1 MSTLVNTTAKA
12 APMASPAATATSG
25 LTVPLPDLVSH
36 LRASRGFTHKRDI
49 AAVMSSLSRALPGG
63 LSDTT
68 LAAREGVLLGD
79 DCAAIPDADGHLLLA
94 IEGLVSDFVEAMP
107 WFAGY
112 SAVMVNLSDI
122 AAMGGRP
129 IAVVDALWSV
139 NAEQAEPLLQGMA
152 AASAAYGVPIVG
164 GHSNHRAGAGQLA
177 VAVLGRAQALLSSF
191 AAQAGQRLLMAVDL
205 RGQWQGHYP
214 FWDASTMARPEQLR
228 GDLALMAEL
237 AEDGLCASAKDISMA
252 GTLGTVLMLLECA
265 GLGGR
270 IRLQDIPHP
279 PGHGPLD
286 APDAWLRW
294 LQAFPSYGYLLA
306 VDDDQAH
313 EVKARFMAR
322 GISCADIGELD
333 ASGEVWLS
341 HAEPGQAAPD
351 QALLW
356 HLHREPFIGAPTL
369 STPHTL
375 PTEETLA

>member
-1 MSTLVNTTAKA
+1 MSLLGTAA
-12 APMASPAATATSG
+12 QSAATATDAPASPARTAAANG
-25 LTVPLPDLVSH
+25 LTLPLADLVAH

-49 AAVMSSLSRALPGG
+49 AAVMGTLARALPGG
-63 LSDTT
+63 LTDTT

-79 DCAAIPDADGHLLLA
+79 DCAAIPDADGFLLLA
-94 IEGLVSDFVEAMP
+94 IEGLVSDFVEASP

-139 NAEQAEPLLQGMA
+139 NAEQAEPLLRGMA

-205 RGQWQGHYP
+205 RGQWHGHYP
-214 FWDASTMARPEQLR
+214 FWDASTPARPEQLR

-252 GTLGTVLMLLECA
+252 GALGTVLMLLECA

-279 PGHGPLD
+279 PGHGPQD
-286 APDAWLRW
+286 APEAWLRW

-306 VDDDQAH
+306 VDDANAD
-313 EVKARFMAR
+313 EVNARFRAR
-322 GISCADIGELD
+322 GIACADIGLLD
-333 ASGEVWLS
+333 DSGEVWLT
-341 HAEPGQAAPD
+341 HPPTE

-369 STPHTL
+369 STQESP
-375 PTEETLA
+375 A